1 MPFAPT
7 IRALV
12 RAVFTH
18 AARRLAA
25 LVAALPLV
33 VSLPLAG
40 VPIALGASSTVT
52 TLAHASAPIHKPL
65 MLPMIETRQPWPEE
79 VGSFARRLEDAFGID
94 ERRADTFAGW
104 ILEASARQQVPPELI
119 AGLIHTESSFRMRA
133 RSWAGAVGPTQVKPN
148 FWQDFCGGR
157 DLTDPEH
164 NVYCGAQVLVHYMQ
178 QCGEFDCALRL
189 YNVGPGNMRK
199 PAMQRASHRYL
210 AKVEGH
216 RSRLLDSVAG
226 AVADVV
232 ADAQG
237 VPVL

>member
-7 IRALV
+7 VRSLL
-12 RAVFTH
+12 RAVVSH
-18 AARRLAA
+18 AGFRFAA
-25 LVAALPLV
+25 LLASVPLV
-33 VSLPLAG
+33 VSLSLAG
-40 VPIALGASSTVT
+40 VPMALGASLTVT
-52 TLAHASAPIHKPL
+52 TLAHAAAPIHKPL
-65 MLPMIETRQPWPEE
+65 VLPSIETRLPWPDE

-94 ERRADTFAGW
+94 ARRAGTFADW

-119 AGLIHTESSFRMRA
+119 AGLIYTESSFRMRA

-157 DLTDPEH
+157 DLLDPEH

-199 PAMQRASHRYL
+199 PHMQRASHRYL

-216 RSRLLDSVAG
+216 RSRLLDSS
-226 AVADVV
+226 DP
-232 ADAQG
+232 AQD